1 MARSL
6 GAVPDAYLDHAASTP
21 MRPEAIEAM
30 TAVLAD
36 TFGNPSGAHQWARQ
50 ARRLLDDAR
59 DVVAE
64 ALGAQPHEVVFTSG
78 GTEAD
83 NLAVKGV
90 TAASGRPPLCSAVEH
105 HAVLEPVLAAGGA
118 TVSVDRFGRM
128 DLDALAATLAEG
140 PPGLVSAM
148 TANNEL
154 GTLQSIAAI
163 VEVTGRHAPDAVVHT
178 DAVAAA
184 PWVDLA
190 SHTAAADLVSLSGH
204 KVGGPKGSGAL
215 VIRTGV
221 MLRAQL
227 LGGGQEQERR
237 SGTPDVAAAVGF
249 AAALAATVDA
259 RAETV
264 ARVEALRH
272 RLVRGLAAAVPGLVV
287 VSPQSSG
294 DRTAGTAMVLV
305 PGVEREALLFLLD
318 QAGVGASWGSS
329 CASGATE
336 PSHVLAAVGVT
347 PELAAGALRLSLG
360 WCSTEADVDLA
371 LAAIPAAVTQ
381 LRAAAQGSSTG
392 AAGTMSTRSRAS
404 SGVS

>member
-1 MARSL
+1 
-6 GAVPDAYLDHAASTP
+6 
-21 MRPEAIEAM
+21 MRPEAIEAT
-30 TAVLAD
+30 TAVLAE

-64 ALGAQPHEVVFTSG
+64 VLGAEPHEVVFTSG
-78 GTEAD
+78 GTEAN
-83 NLAVKGV
+83 NLAVNGV
-90 TAASGRPPLCSAVEH
+90 SAASGRPPLCSAVEH
-105 HAVLEPVLAAGGA
+105 HAVLEPVLAVGGA
-118 TVSVDRFGRM
+118 TVAVDQLGRM
-128 DLDALAATLAEG
+128 DLDALAAMLAERA
-140 PPGLVSAM
+140 PGLVSAM

-154 GTLQSIAAI
+154 GTLQSIAA
-163 VEVTGRHAPDAVVHT
+163 VAEVTGRHAPDAVVHT

-190 SHTAAADLVSLSGH
+190 AHTAAADLISVSGH

-215 VIRTGV
+215 VIRKGV
-221 MLRAQL
+221 ALRAQL

-249 AAALAATVDA
+249 AAALAATADA

-264 ARVEALRH
+264 IRTEALRH

-287 VSPQSSG
+287 VSPQSPG
-294 DRTAGTAMVLV
+294 DRTAGTVMVLV
-305 PGVEREALLFLLD
+305 PDVEREALLFLLD

-360 WCSTEADVDLA
+360 WCSTEADVALA
-371 LAAIPAAVTQ
+371 LTTIPAAIAQ
-381 LRAAAQGSSTG
+381 LRAATRGSSSE
-392 AAGTMSTRSRAS
+392 AAGTLAARSPAS